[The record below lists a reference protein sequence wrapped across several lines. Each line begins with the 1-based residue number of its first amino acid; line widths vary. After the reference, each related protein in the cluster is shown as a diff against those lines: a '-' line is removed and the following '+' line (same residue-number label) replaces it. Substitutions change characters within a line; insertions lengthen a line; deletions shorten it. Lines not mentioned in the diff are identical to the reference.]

1 MRRWLLGSFLGV
13 SSAVG
18 LGACLVPIRS
28 HISISTAALIL
39 VIPVVAGVVIG
50 GFRAGI
56 LSVVAG
62 FLVYDFWF
70 IPPYQ
75 TLTVGNGQNWVAL
88 GVYTVVMLLVA
99 RVVASFDAARAEAL
113 RRTLTTRRLYELSK
127 LLVENRSVDDL
138 LQTIVRAV
146 SMDFDVPSVSLL
158 VLKDEQLVVAASAG
172 DALTQEELHQLAPQS
187 GLPVAVGTASG
198 TVGELRT
205 IALSAAG
212 RPIGMLALRG
222 IPDSSA
228 DRALLT
234 TFANQAA
241 LALERAQLRDQAM
254 RSELLEEVDRLRHVL
269 LGAVSHDLRTPLA
282 TIRVASSTLYNRA
295 SSLSPEDTRELHHLI
310 EIESGRLTRLV
321 TNLLDMTRVEAGV
334 LEIVRTPTSLRSL
347 IDDAKAALGVS
358 LDESRLKVELP
369 VVVPVL
375 EIDPLLIGQ
384 VLINLL
390 DNAIRFAPPNT
401 PIVVSAEIHET
412 QLTLAVSNEGP
423 SIEESKKEVLF
434 KSFAQFDTGGRAG
447 LGLAIARTFVEAH
460 GEKIWVENTNDVGV
474 RFVFTLPLGTV
485 ARN

>member
-1 MRRWLLGSFLGV
+1 MRRWLLGSFFGV
-13 SSAVG
+13 SVAVG
-18 LGACLVPIRS
+18 LGACLLPIRS

-39 VIPVVAGVVIG
+39 VIPVVVGVVLG
-50 GFRAGI
+50 GVRAGI
-56 LSVVAG
+56 LSVIAG
-62 FLVYDFWF
+62 FLVYDYWF
-70 IPPYQ
+70 IPPYK

-88 GVYTVVMLLVA
+88 GVYVIVMLLVA
-99 RVVASFDAARAEAL
+99 RVVASFEAARAEAL

-146 SMDFDVPSVSLL
+146 SMDFEVPSVSLL

-172 DALTQEELHQLAPQS
+172 DALTTEELRQLAPRS

-198 TVGELRT
+198 AEGELRT

-295 SSLSPEDTRELHHLI
+295 SSLSVDDTRELHHLI
-310 EIESGRLTRLV
+310 EIESARLTRLV

-334 LEIVRTPTSLRSL
+334 LEIVRNPINLRAL

-358 LDESRLKVELP
+358 LDESRLKIELP
-369 VVVPVL
+369 VTVPVVD
-375 EIDPLLIGQ
+375 IDHLLIGQ

-390 DNAIRFAPPNT
+390 DNAIRFAPPAT
-401 PIVVSAEIHET
+401 PIVISATVEDGHVV
-412 QLTLAVSNEGP
+412 LAVANEGP
-423 SIEESKKEVLF
+423 SIEESKKDALF
-434 KSFAQFDTGGRAG
+434 DRFAQFDTGGRAG

-460 GEKIWVENTNDVGV
+460 GETIWVENTDDVGV
-474 RFVFTLPLGTV
+474 RFLFTLPLIT
-485 ARN
+485 AQEE